1 MKFNL
6 GRAGYATDGQVDY
19 IHTLIAAL
27 LEEGEVVN
35 MDDDD
40 IDELSLEEASELI
53 DDLKDMLG
61 WN

>member
-1 MKFNL
+1 MKFDL

-27 LEEGEVVN
+27 LEEGEVIH
-35 MDDDD
+35 MDDEE
-40 IDELSLEEASELI
+40 IDNLSLEGASECI